1 MEGLEKSVK
10 KATDAMSSL
19 EKDKEAAI
27 RSSRAILRLSKKS
40 IHAIHSR
47 EDPSSSLDEMRAT
60 MDALLESCH
69 DPAVL
74 MCGPVQD
81 CMCEYAEA
89 AILHAAVSGA
99 HIPGHEELRLTPSA
113 WILGLCDCEG
123 ELRRMVTSCLMDG
136 DMGSAKIAFQKME
149 EVHVQVMSFDVPDAI
164 APVRR
169 KQDVARG
176 VMDKTRSE
184 MLYATIS
191 RRRTSN

>member
-1 MEGLEKSVK
+1 MEGLEESVK
-10 KATDAMSSL
+10 KAADAMSSL

-27 RSSRAILRLSKKS
+27 RSSRAVLRLSKRS
-40 IHAIHSR
+40 IHAIHSG
-47 EDPSSSLDEMRAT
+47 EDPSSSLGEMSAAL
-60 MDALLESCH
+60 DALLESCN

-99 HIPGHEELRLTPSA
+99 RIPGHEDLRLTPSA

-136 DMGSAKIAFQKME
+136 DVGSAKKMFQMME
-149 EVHVQVMSFDVPDAI
+149 KVHGQVMSFDVPDAM

-176 VMDKTRSE
+176 VMDKTRSD
-184 MLYATIS
+184 MLYATLS
-191 RRRTSN
+191 RRRATN